1 MSSFQ
6 STRSLAMAGAIAT
19 REFLMLEPVVDL
31 ILKIGFLKKVVLG
44 RGGVWGFRA
53 GIAACRHRLGSGG
66 V

>member
-19 REFLMLEPVVDL
+19 RGDLMLELVVDL

-44 RGGVWGFRA
+44 RG
-53 GIAACRHRLGSGG
+53 
-66 V
+66 